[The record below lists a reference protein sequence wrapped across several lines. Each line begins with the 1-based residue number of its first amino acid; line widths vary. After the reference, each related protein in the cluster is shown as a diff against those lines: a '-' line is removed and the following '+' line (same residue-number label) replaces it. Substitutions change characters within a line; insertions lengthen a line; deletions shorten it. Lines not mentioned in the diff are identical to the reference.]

1 MKHKKIFIL
10 SSFIIFLFILSRV
23 LHLEQY
29 FKIAQIRE
37 IFNQYGFWSYLIYI
51 GLFTIGNIIQ
61 VPGWIFLGASI
72 LALGSVQGYFLTLVA
87 AYVSCTF
94 SFLMISYFGKG
105 ALKEISFAWV
115 QKILLKIEHNPVRVN
130 IVLRLVFQ
138 TAPPLN
144 YTLALS
150 GVSFRHYFLGA
161 FLGLPIPI
169 LIYAIFIEKIAN
181 IVL

>member
-1 MKHKKIFIL
+1 MKHKKIFLLSLLIIL
-10 SSFIIFLFILSRV
+10 IFILSRV
-23 LHLEQY
+23 FHLEQY

-37 IFNQYGFWSYLIYI
+37 ILNQYGFWSYLIYI
-51 GLFTIGNIIQ
+51 CLFSIGNIIQ

-72 LALGSVQGYFLTLVA
+72 LALGSVQGYFLTLAA
-87 AYVSCTF
+87 AYISCTI

-105 ALKEISFAWV
+105 ALKEISLAWV
-115 QKILLKIEHNPVRVN
+115 QRILLKIETDPVKVN

-150 GVSFRHYFLGA
+150 GVSFRHYFLGVL
-161 FLGLPIPI
+161 FGLPIPI
-169 LIYAIFIEKIAN
+169 LIYTIFIEKIAN